1 MPTLMMNDCRLVW
14 HESQT
19 TWQKTATRN
28 NNCQQ
33 LVWTKRNDRE
43 PANRHQAI
51 VLGNTDYEFSFPLQN
66 SIDSLGVSIDNNLSF
81 YYHISKIC
89 DKVNHQFSV
98 LKRFWTVRILAFSSY
113 DTSADLLLEQLNWK
127 RLDTQR
133 QIQVA
138 TMVYK
143 SIHGLAPDYLGSLF
157 TKYNP
162 PYNLRNSENK
172 LAVPL
177 PRTNFLKNSFSYNG
191 AVIWNSLSPELR
203 QAKSLKSFRNGCR
216 HFFDWIDKTYTA
228 SM

>member
-1 MPTLMMNDCRLVW
+1 MISWLSCDCHVILRLTCSVKLLQKGSW
-14 HESQT
+14 SWSLQT
-19 TWQKTATRN
+19 YF
-28 NNCQQ
+28 
-33 LVWTKRNDRE
+33 LVL
-43 PANRHQAI
+43 I
-51 VLGNTDYEFSFPLQN
+51 
-66 SIDSLGVSIDNNLSF
+66 
-81 YYHISKIC
+81 
-89 DKVNHQFSV
+89 
-98 LKRFWTVRILAFSSY
+98 
-113 DTSADLLLEQLNWK
+113 TSANPFLEQLNWK
-127 RLDTQR
+127 QLDTQR

-216 HFFDWIDKTYTA
+216 DFFDWIDKTHTA